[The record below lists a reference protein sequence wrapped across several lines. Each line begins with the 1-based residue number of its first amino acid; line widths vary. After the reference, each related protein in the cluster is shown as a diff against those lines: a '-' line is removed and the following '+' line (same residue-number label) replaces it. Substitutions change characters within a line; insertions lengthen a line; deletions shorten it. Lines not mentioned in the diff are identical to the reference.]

1 MILVQ
6 GWARV
11 APEAIATLADAIKAQ
26 VTATRA
32 EAGCIEYSMAADLL
46 DPGLIRIAEQWQDEA
61 ALVAHFGAPHMAT
74 FNAALGAAAP
84 QAIAVYRYDVSG
96 APVPLVVRGA

>member
-1 MILVQ
+1 MIIVQ

-11 APEAIATLADAIKAQ
+11 APDAIAALTDAIVAQ

-32 EAGCIEYSMAADLL
+32 EAGCIDYAMAEDLAE
-46 DPGLIRIAEQWQDEA
+46 PGLIRISESWVDDA
-61 ALVAHFGAPHMAT
+61 ALTAHFGAPHMAA

-84 QAIAVYRYDVSG
+84 QAIAIYRYDCAG
-96 APVPLVVRGA
+96 EPVPLVVRGV